1 MKRLLQ
7 ISLDTLLSS
16 FMPIITWILL
26 GFILGKEISNVF
38 SLTYPL
44 QFVYLLFVSIFG
56 IGPNITE
63 KKLQKENVVASN
75 LLLGTIVVGIFTLFL
90 VFYIDH
96 YISFMSMDPTIYHN
110 YGIYSVFSI
119 YFNFIIQ
126 IFSQKLYYENKNNS
140 ANKMNIIYH
149 ICSFFTIVIFS
160 LIYQNQWISIL
171 ISLVI
176 QFLMICYVFSY
187 YFRFTKANICFVQNV
202 KYTSFG
208 ILSNISMFLIYAV
221 GFGNSFSY
229 GEKYLTAINFEAL
242 TTDAQWDALSSVDTA
257 SRIDFAKDQ
266 FDYKKSLKNSYQL
279 LGLLIGSTLLMNFIL
294 YTYYTPDVGI
304 LLIILSI
311 QIFDMFIHPLKALRM
326 SYLQINMNSKKINVY
341 YLISKLGRFLCSFI
355 PSAFCTYI
363 GQMFSGLYLLIFSFI
378 KCRKVKAFQKER

>member
-16 FMPIITWILL
+16 FMPIITWMLL

-63 KKLQKENVVASN
+63 KKLQKENVVTSN

-90 VFYIDH
+90 VFGIDH
-96 YISFMSMDPTIYHN
+96 YISFMSMDPMIYHS

-119 YFNFIIQ
+119 YFSFIIQ

-149 ICSFFTIVIFS
+149 MFSFLSIVIFS
-160 LIYQNQWISIL
+160 FIYQNEMVAIV

-176 QFLMICYVFSY
+176 QFLMICYVFAY
-187 YFRFTKANICFVQNV
+187 YFRFTKINICFVENV

-208 ILSNISMFLIYAV
+208 ILSNISMFLIYV
-221 GFGNSFSY
+221 IGFGNSFSY
-229 GEKYLTAINFEAL
+229 GEKYLIAINFEAL
-242 TTDAQWDALSSVDTA
+242 TTDAQWDALASVDTA
-257 SRIDFAKDQ
+257 SRIDIAKDQ
-266 FDYKKSLKNSYQL
+266 FDYKKSLRNSYQL

-294 YTYYTPDVGI
+294 YTYYAPDITI

-311 QIFDMFIHPLKALRM
+311 QIFDMLIHPLKALRM
-326 SYLQINMNSKKINVY
+326 SYLQVNMNSKKINVY

-363 GQMFSGLYLLIFSFI
+363 GQMFSGLYLLILSFI
-378 KCRKVKAFQKER
+378 KCRKVKAFQKEK